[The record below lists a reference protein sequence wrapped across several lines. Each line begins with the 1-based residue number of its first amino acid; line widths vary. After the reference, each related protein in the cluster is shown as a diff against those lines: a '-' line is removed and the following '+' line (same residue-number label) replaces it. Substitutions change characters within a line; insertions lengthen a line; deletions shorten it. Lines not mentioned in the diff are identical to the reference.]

1 MQIGPFKAIQANV
14 EVGNSVVT
22 KRSIQIVGSPQCI
35 GAQFLS
41 LDIPEGVECKIV
53 ANGMY
58 DKQKIVR
65 FELLT
70 LNGKTAYV
78 DCPVMIDVLE
88 TGVTDG

>member
-1 MQIGPFKAIQANV
+1 MQSGPFKATSITVEIGNNV
-14 EVGNSVVT
+14 MT
-22 KRSIQIVGSPQCI
+22 KRPIQIVGSPQCI

-78 DCPVMIDVLE
+78 DCPVMIETLE
-88 TGVTDG
+88 TGE